1 MKRSWLLWSG
11 FWLCLA
17 VVLAALGWVSVAV
30 VRLDRAEAEARRLA
44 EHEEKVRL
52 ALWRMDSAAA
62 PLVARESARPHF
74 AYRAF
79 LPANHA
85 FGRAM
90 SGKSRPDA
98 LVPSPLLGELPALV
112 LAYFQFEPDGR
123 LTSPRWPLGAHRGLA
138 VPRYLSAAAADEAR
152 AHLARLE
159 RLADRQHLAA
169 RLPQS
174 LPPPVEMV
182 LVPTA
187 RNPSA
192 DRVEPRPQ
200 SDSPATAQA
209 AQPPGASFE
218 YSQRSQAFAQNTAA
232 ILQAQTLVA
241 PGMPLLSPTDLGGVL
256 MTPLW
261 LGDDLVLARRVMA
274 DGQEYIQ
281 GCLLDWPA
289 IKAGL
294 RDQVADLLPDAD
306 LAPVLSASQNQGHRL
321 AALPLRLISVPDP
334 HEGGI
339 SSATRLMLAI
349 AWTGVL
355 VAAAAVAALLCGV
368 LRLSQRRAA
377 FVSAVTHELRTPL
390 TTFHMYTEMLSE
402 GMVRDPHQQR
412 TYLSTLR
419 AEASRL
425 SRLVENVLA
434 YARLERGR
442 SNGRV
447 EELPLDR
454 LLDPIRQ
461 RLADRATQA
470 GMEMVFEAGD
480 EALATMVRTN
490 PSAIEQVLFNLVDN
504 ACKYAA
510 GAEDKRIHL
519 SAERSGGVVRLRVRD
534 HGPGLSRVAAR
545 RLFRPFSKSAHEAAH
560 TAPGIGLGLALCDR
574 LARDMGARLWLERG
588 TAEGASF
595 VLTLPVKKPRNESWR
610 PQPA

>member
-17 VVLAALGWVSVAV
+17 VVLAALGWVSAAVA
-30 VRLDRAEAEARRLA
+30 RLDRAEALARRLA
-44 EHEEKVRL
+44 QHEENVRL

-74 AYRAF
+74 AYRTF

-98 LVPSPLLGELPALV
+98 LVPSPLLGELPPLV
-112 LAYFQFEPDGR
+112 LAYFQFEPDGQ
-123 LTSPRWPLGAHRGLA
+123 LTSPRSPVGATRGLA

-152 AHLARLE
+152 ALLARIE
-159 RLADRQHLAA
+159 RAADRQHLAA
-169 RLPQS
+169 RLPES

-182 LVPTA
+182 LAPSA
-187 RNPSA
+187 RYPSA
-192 DRVEPRPQ
+192 DRAGQRRP
-200 SDSPATAQA
+200 SEAPATAQA
-209 AQPPGASFE
+209 AQPPGSSFE

-232 ILQAQTLVA
+232 ILQAQTLGA

-274 DGQEYIQ
+274 DGQEYVQ

-294 RDQVADLLPDAD
+294 LEQVADLLPDAD
-306 LAPVLSASQNQGHRL
+306 LAPALSASEGQGHLL
-321 AALPLRLISVPDP
+321 AALPVRLISVPGPD
-334 HEGGI
+334 ESGI
-339 SSATRLMLAI
+339 SSPTRLMLAI
-349 AWTGVL
+349 AWACVL

-368 LRLSQRRAA
+368 LRLSERRAA

-402 GMVRDPHQQR
+402 GMVRDPQQQE

-425 SRLVENVLA
+425 SHLVENVLA

-447 EELPLDR
+447 DEVPLDC

-461 RLADRATQA
+461 RLVDRASQA

-480 EALATMVRTN
+480 EALATTVRTN
-490 PSAIEQVLFNLVDN
+490 PSAVEQILFNLVDN

-510 GAEDKRIHL
+510 GAADKRIHL
-519 SAERSGGVVRLRVRD
+519 SAERSGGAVRLGVRD
-534 HGPGLSRVAAR
+534 HGPGLSRAAAR

-574 LARDMGARLWLERG
+574 LARDMGARLSLERD

-595 VLTLPVKKPRNESWR
+595 VLILPVGSPRTESWR
-610 PQPA
+610 RKP